1 MIEIRAQGA
10 GELAAA
16 LGVSRSA
23 FGDEGAAIAALVDD
37 LQSSPAF
44 CGQSWIAWDGDQPV
58 GHVMLS
64 RGWIDAVRRLVECP
78 VLSPLSVVPSAQGR
92 GIGRA
97 LVAHAVAA
105 AGAAGAP
112 AVVLEGDPQY
122 YGRLG
127 FEPAEARGVLR
138 PSTAIPEPA
147 FQWVRCEAYEP
158 WMRGRFVYPDVFWR
172 HDAVGLRDWRREHET
187 GVEISTVTLGA
198 RDPVRLARF
207 YGQLLGISVATD
219 LDPAQ
224 DWIALRETN
233 GWSLAI
239 QLEPEQV
246 APVWPARAADQHM
259 QAHLEI
265 RVDDLQ
271 AGMLHALACGARL
284 AEHQPQDDV
293 RVMLDPEGHPFCL
306 WVED

>member
-127 FEPAEARGVLR
+127 FEPAEARG
-138 PSTAIPEPA
+138 AA
-147 FQWVRCEAYEP
+147 
-158 WMRGRFVYPDVFWR
+158 
-172 HDAVGLRDWRREHET
+172 
-187 GVEISTVTLGA
+187 TL
-198 RDPVRLARF
+198 D
-207 YGQLLGISVATD
+207 S
-219 LDPAQ
+219 
-224 DWIALRETN
+224 
-233 GWSLAI
+233 
-239 QLEPEQV
+239 
-246 APVWPARAADQHM
+246 
-259 QAHLEI
+259 
-265 RVDDLQ
+265 
-271 AGMLHALACGARL
+271 
-284 AEHQPQDDV
+284 
-293 RVMLDPEGHPFCL
+293 HP
-306 WVED
+306 